1 MNTLQIREA
10 KASLSAIIAAAEQGQ
25 PTLITR
31 HGRPSAMVV
40 PVEQGLRLY
49 PEDTPSFADYLL
61 SMPAGPN
68 FQIERD
74 ATPLRDVDW

>member
-10 KASLSAIIAAAEQGQ
+10 KASLSAVIAAAEQGQ

-40 PVEQGLRLY
+40 PVEQGRRLY
-49 PEDTPSFADYLL
+49 PEGTPSFADYLL
-61 SMPAGPN
+61 SMPAGLN

>member
-10 KASLSAIIAAAEQGQ
+10 KANFSALVADAERGL

-40 PVEQGLRLY
+40 PLEAGERLY
-49 PEDTPSFADYLL
+49 PVDTPSLAAYLL
-61 SMPAGPN
+61 GMPAPLKT
-68 FQIERD
+68 QRD
-74 ATPLRDVDW
+74 MTPLRDVEL